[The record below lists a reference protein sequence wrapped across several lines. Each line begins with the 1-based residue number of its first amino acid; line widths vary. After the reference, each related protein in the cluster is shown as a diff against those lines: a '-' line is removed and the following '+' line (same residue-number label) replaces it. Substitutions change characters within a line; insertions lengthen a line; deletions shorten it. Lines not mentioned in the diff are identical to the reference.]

1 MTLRQ
6 WLLLLFLAALW
17 GASYLFI
24 KLALADVSPSGIVFV
39 RTLLAALLLLPVAAA
54 KGALRGLRSALGPLL
69 ALAVIQVAGPFLL
82 ISLGER
88 EISSSLAGIL
98 VATAPIFTAMLAL
111 RLDPTERSSG
121 WGLVGVGI
129 GLGGVAL
136 LLGIDASG
144 DAGAF
149 VGALLVVLAGA
160 GYAVGGFIVKR
171 GFSGAQPVG
180 VAAAAMAVS
189 ALLMLPLAALTAPQT
204 VPGSTAIVAL
214 LVLGLAGTGLAFL
227 IFYTLIGQA
236 GPARASLVA
245 YLAPGFAVVY
255 GVAFLDE
262 RVSAGT
268 LAGLGL
274 ILAGSWLAAGGRL
287 LSRGVEPPSGAVPAP
302 RAREASRT
310 GL

>member
-1 MTLRQ
+1 MTPRQ
-6 WLLLLFLAALW
+6 WLLLVFLAALW

-54 KGALRGLRSALGPLL
+54 RGALRGLRSALGPLL

-82 ISLGER
+82 ISQGER

-98 VATAPIFTAMLAL
+98 VATAPIFTAMLAP
-111 RLDPTERSSG
+111 RFDTAERSSG
-121 WGLVGVGI
+121 WSLVGVGI
-129 GLGGVAL
+129 GLAGVAV
-136 LLGIDASG
+136 LLGVDAYG

-149 VGALLVVLAGA
+149 LGALLVVLAGA

-180 VAAAAMAVS
+180 VAAAAMALS
-189 ALLMLPLAALTAPQT
+189 AVLMLPPAALTAPET
-204 VPGSTAIVAL
+204 TPGATALIAL

-255 GVAFLDE
+255 GVTLLDE

-268 LAGLGL
+268 LAGLVL
-274 ILAGSWLAAGGRL
+274 IVAGSWLAAGGRL
-287 LSRGVEPPSGAVPAP
+287 PSRGVKPPAAPLPVPEAP
-302 RAREASRT
+302 
-310 GL
+310 